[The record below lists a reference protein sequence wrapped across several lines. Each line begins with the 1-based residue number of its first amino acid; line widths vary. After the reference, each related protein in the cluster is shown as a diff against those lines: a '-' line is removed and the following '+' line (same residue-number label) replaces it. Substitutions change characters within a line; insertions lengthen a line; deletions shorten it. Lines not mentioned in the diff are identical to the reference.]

1 MDLVFINFHLNFLKY
16 YSTKNGFIN
25 TEIFVANYDNQNEW
39 FKLKDNLSSDININT
54 SARLIC
60 LVRTEKKESKE
71 IKDLFQFSLF
81 NTENVINKKNN
92 KKNYLLK
99 FT

>member
-1 MDLVFINFHLNFLKY
+1 MLRMGERYCMLLHQIICVDLVFINFHLNFLKY

-60 LVRTEKKESKE
+60 LVRTEKKRK
-71 IKDLFQFSLF
+71 
-81 NTENVINKKNN
+81 
-92 KKNYLLK
+92 
-99 FT
+99 